1 LELTITNL
9 NRLHIYALSVNEDAE
24 SRNMDVVSSDDL
36 ELLQSLI
43 DALESKREGDVDIV
57 NVDACI

>member
-1 LELTITNL
+1 
-9 NRLHIYALSVNEDAE
+9 
-24 SRNMDVVSSDDL
+24 MDVVSSDDL

-57 NVDACI
+57 NVDAGI